1 MQANRRQ
8 NRLPHQHRAGE
19 HPRVICHL
27 SRRGEPSGSAQD
39 VFRLGRRVFAPAP
52 QAVFSPSIPQ
62 RRGVARGF
70 SLPFFETFCIFLFRY
85 YEMFC
90 PIPWKGGSQAWQ
102 PGGDAPFWLP
112 PGGSCLPVTGSPPK
126 PSASGFGGERRC
138 DGVSETCPASQGRG
152 SQRAAGLQVCT
163 AQRPPPDF
171 PATPVHAAPCV
182 RALWP
187 LPQAPSDPACAGPPP
202 SQREAFGPAPQKL
215 RRQAGS
221 AGLPPC
227 ATKDLPFPRFG
238 GTMCGSLWR
247 TQTSTKKG
255 VTT

>member
-90 PIPWKGGSQAWQ
+90 PIPWKGRFRLGSLVGTLPAGGFFLLPERNQRPLRAFPPKDPPWGTRLELRQA
-102 PGGDAPFWLP
+102 GVR
-112 PGGSCLPVTGSPPK
+112 PVTLAVAP
-126 PSASGFGGERRC
+126 
-138 DGVSETCPASQGRG
+138 
-152 SQRAAGLQVCT
+152 VC
-163 AQRPPPDF
+163 
-171 PATPVHAAPCV
+171 ATTPGHPGQL
-182 RALWP
+182 ALWP
-187 LPQAPSDPACAGPPP
+187 GDFHLRACPGEAAFPPP
-202 SQREAFGPAPQKL
+202 GARPSA
-215 RRQAGS
+215 AGNS
-221 AGLPPC
+221 CFTRVRPWG
-227 ATKDLPFPRFG
+227 
-238 GTMCGSLWR
+238 
-247 TQTSTKKG
+247 
-255 VTT
+255 